1 MNPFDL
7 PFSPDG
13 KISIDRLPAFPRP
26 LIKLTDFGLS
36 RFIDLEHPLLQTR
49 CGSESFAAPEI
60 VMGQPYDGRMTDS
73 WACGVTLY
81 ALLTGELPFDRSSQM
96 YLAVDG
102 ESEGERRRRMM
113 RIAKGQ
119 YGWPNGNYSRGSQE
133 VVASLLQRDPSNRT
147 RVGKALWEEHSWMS
161 GSGGV
166 PAPREDVT
174 MDGEVVGRPG
184 RRVLDGWLLDH
195 GEGSVAREETV

>member
-1 MNPFDL
+1 L
-7 PFSPDG
+7 TSGG
-13 KISIDRLPAFPRP
+13 KIPIDRLPSFPQP
-26 LIKLTDFGLS
+26 IIKLTDFGLS
-36 RFIDLEHPLLQTR
+36 RFIDLEKPLLQTR

-81 ALLTGELPFDRSSQM
+81 ALLTGELPFDRLLPS
-96 YLAVDG
+96 YLTVDG
-102 ESEGERRRRMM
+102 ESETERRRRMM

-119 YGWPNGNYSRGSQE
+119 YGWPSGSQSRE
-133 VVASLLQRDPSNRT
+133 AQAVVASLLQRDPSRRT
-147 RVGKALWEEHSWMS
+147 RVGKALWEEHPWMS

-166 PAPREDVT
+166 PAPTESVAD
-174 MDGEVVGRPG
+174 DGEVVGRFG

-195 GEGSVAREETV
+195 GEGSVAREETM